1 MRLPNGLLGDL
12 FLLLCFFF
20 SGLHL
25 LRGTMAGGRCNPSGK
40 LPEVNAVMKDMSGT
54 KQDTNVICAQENK

>member
-1 MRLPNGLLGDL
+1 MVCWVIY
-12 FLLLCFFF
+12 FCCCAFFF
-20 SGLHL
+20 FRFASFEGDHG
-25 LRGTMAGGRCNPSGK
+25 RGRCNPSGK